1 MTEPPAAPDPTL
13 TALRHRLAELDVE
26 LITLVARRQELAA
39 AVGAIKDRTAGALKD
54 PAQEQ
59 SVLARAR
66 ATAESLGGSPALAE
80 ELLSL
85 LIRHSLTVQE
95 QQRIRTRGTGEG
107 KRALVIGGAGR
118 IGAWFA
124 RFLHSQGYGVEIADP
139 APLPPD
145 LATFASRSDW
155 SVGALDHDL
164 VVVAAPLRATAAILH
179 AMATERPPGVVF
191 DLGSLKS
198 PLREGLDACRR
209 AGVRITSLH
218 PMFGPS
224 VDLLAGRH
232 VVIVDVGNAEANA
245 AAAALFAGTTARLVE
260 MALDAHDQAMAYVL
274 GLSHALNIA
283 FFGALAE
290 SGAAAEHLARV
301 SSTTFE
307 SQLAV
312 AARVASE
319 NPHLYFEIQHLNAH
333 GLEALD
339 ALSRSVESLRS
350 AVAAGDEAAFVALM
364 ERGRAYLRTRTH
376 PAA

>member
-1 MTEPPAAPDPTL
+1 MTEPPAAADPTL
-13 TALRHRLAELDVE
+13 AALRQRLAELDVE
-26 LITLVARRQELAA
+26 LLTLVARRQELAA

-66 ATAESLGGSPALAE
+66 ATAESLGSSPALAE

-95 QQRIRTRGTGEG
+95 KQRIRTRGTGDG
-107 KRALVIGGAGR
+107 QRALVIGGAGR
-118 IGAWFA
+118 IGAWFV
-124 RFLHSQGYGVEIADP
+124 RFLHSQGYTVEIADP
-139 APLPPD
+139 AALPAD
-145 LATFASRSDW
+145 LASFAHRADW
-155 SVGALDHDL
+155 TEGALDHGL
-164 VVVAAPLRATAAILH
+164 LVVAAPLRATAAILH
-179 AMATERPPGVVF
+179 AIAAKRPPGVVF

-198 PLREGLDACRR
+198 PLREGLDACLR

-232 VVIVDVGNAEANA
+232 VVVVDVGSAEANA

-260 MALDAHDQAMAYVL
+260 MDLDAHDQAMAYVL
-274 GLSHALNIA
+274 GLSHAVNIA
-283 FFGALAE
+283 FFGALDE
-290 SGAAAEHLARV
+290 SGAAAGHLARV

-307 SQLAV
+307 AQLAV
-312 AARVASE
+312 ASRVASE

-339 ALSRSVESLRS
+339 ALSRSVESLRA
-350 AVAAGDEAAFVALM
+350 AVAEGDEAAFVALM
-364 ERGRAYLRTRTH
+364 ERGQRYFTARKD
-376 PAA
+376 PAD